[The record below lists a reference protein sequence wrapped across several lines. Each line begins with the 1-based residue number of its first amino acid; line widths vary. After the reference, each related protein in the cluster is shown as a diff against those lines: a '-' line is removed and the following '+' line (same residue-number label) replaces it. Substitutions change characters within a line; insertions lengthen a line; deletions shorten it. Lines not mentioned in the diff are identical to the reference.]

1 MGAPPDGRHH
11 PGLALSLATPC
22 TAGRTSCWPDA
33 SYRVTL
39 WPCAIPRLARE
50 RLSRAPHRVRRA
62 VGHFFGIALGS
73 NVTGLSSML
82 AYAMLLTVIP
92 VALLG
97 LFVAGQVLRSGQV
110 EHSVL
115 RDLSGIFPGATKSTL
130 TTLLRQIRVS
140 TTKTGVLALVA
151 AVWFGASFWGALD
164 TAFSRIY
171 GVPSRSWLAQKRFGL
186 AMLLVLLVF
195 MISMVAAPTGIS
207 LLQAG
212 ARDLPF
218 DLARVGR
225 AVYRISLGFTVVV
238 LFASLCV
245 IYKAVPNRP
254 IPWRAVWP
262 GAAVATVV
270 IAVVA
275 LVFPLYLTQ
284 ISTIAQFGTTVVF
297 VLIVLAWF
305 YVLAI
310 IILGGGVVNS
320 MRLMGEAKPVAAA
333 VPPAPAEVETAE
345 SPAESTPVKT

>member
-1 MGAPPDGRHH
+1 MTG
-11 PGLALSLATPC
+11 
-22 TAGRTSCWPDA
+22 
-33 SYRVTL
+33 
-39 WPCAIPRLARE
+39 
-50 RLSRAPHRVRRA
+50 APHRVRRS
-62 VGHFFGIALGS
+62 VGRFFKILFEA

-97 LFVAGQVLRSGQV
+97 LFVAGQVLKSGSV

-115 RDLSGIFPGATKSTL
+115 RDLSEIFPGATKSTL

-151 AVWFGASFWGALD
+151 SVWFGASFWGALD
-164 TAFSRIY
+164 TAFARIY
-171 GVPSRSWLAQKRFGL
+171 HVPARNWWAQKRFGL

-195 MISMVAAPTGIS
+195 MLSMVAAPTVIS

-212 ARDLPF
+212 ARSLPF
-218 DLARVGR
+218 DLARIGGL
-225 AVYRISLGFTVVV
+225 VYRLSLGFALVL

-245 IYKAVPNRP
+245 IYRAVPNRQV
-254 IPWRAVWP
+254 PWRAVWP
-262 GAAVATVV
+262 GAAAATLL
-270 IAVVA
+270 IAVLA

-284 ISTIAQFGTTVVF
+284 ISTIAQFGTTIVF

-310 IILGGGVVNS
+310 IILAGGVVNS
-320 MRLMGEAKPVAAA
+320 MRLSGLALPDASVAADCQPDELDA
-333 VPPAPAEVETAE
+333 
-345 SPAESTPVKT
+345 STTVKT